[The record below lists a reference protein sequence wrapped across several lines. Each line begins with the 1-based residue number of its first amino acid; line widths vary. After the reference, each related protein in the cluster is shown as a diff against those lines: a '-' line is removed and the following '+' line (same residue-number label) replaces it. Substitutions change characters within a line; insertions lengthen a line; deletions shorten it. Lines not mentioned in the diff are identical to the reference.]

1 MCCVFV
7 YETSGSTITQNCSYI
22 RNLNYPN
29 SATDTSALA
38 FTIQKCDSSKIYK
51 RNIILL
57 LIYLRIE
64 HICMHK
70 YHEFYIDTFSG
81 VCYLRL
87 DFESFDINGLSNSV
101 ERIKSTTTLTECQD
115 TFKITVRS
123 SNIYI

>member
-51 RNIILL
+51 KNITLL
-57 LIYLRIE
+57 LIVTLRIE

-87 DFESFDINGLSNSV
+87 DFESFDINGLTGSIEAKDDDPKSV
-101 ERIKSTTTLTECQD
+101 AECQD
-115 TFKITVRS
+115 TFKITVII
-123 SNIYI
+123 SN